1 MWSLEYLHVWCTLSR
16 SLLTLAQHS
25 QRHCV
30 EHVQFSLKN
39 FGVLLSV
46 IWLEE
51 EGEDNEV
58 CVEEFWVLVALQLN
72 PRLLQMIVI
81 SNEENMVLT
90 ISNFRSKII
99 LNVTCVLSNWVVTNE
114 WMNVLTLIRYF
125 FCLNLTTFEIWC
137 QYFFWKIFL
146 PVLNMHID
154 WNA

>member
-51 EGEDNEV
+51 EDEDNED
-58 CVEEFWVLVALQLN
+58 CVEVFWVLVALQLN

-114 WMNVLTLIRYF
+114 WMNVLTLIRFFFKFNDFWDMVPIFFFGKYF
-125 FCLNLTTFEIWC
+125 C
-137 QYFFWKIFL
+137 QY
-146 PVLNMHID
+146 
-154 WNA
+154 